1 MSRSRWKLLYFSK
14 TVLRGIVNLQKKKI
28 FDEHVCKPL
37 NGVLIYSR
45 ASCIPFCFRG
55 LSLRIHKGNNSRKLK
70 VTYLN
75 AGSKFGEYAYTR
87 KFYYYPL
94 KKKKRRLLRR

>member
-1 MSRSRWKLLYFSK
+1 MSRSRWKLIYFSK
-14 TVLRGIVNLQKKKI
+14 TILRGIINLQKKKFFSDHI
-28 FDEHVCKPL
+28 SKKL
-37 NGVLIYSR
+37 NGMLVYNRS
-45 ASCIPFCFRG
+45 SSIPFCYRG
-55 LSLRIHKGNNSRKLK
+55 LSVQIHKGNNFRRLKLN
-70 VTYLN
+70 YFN